1 MAGFDDITVTRSD
14 GRLKVKAPY
23 NPLFARRSRALG
35 GTFDDKLKTWTFNV
49 RVERLVFEAL
59 DKYFWW
65 HKGVDAEKRVT
76 LTIDPYDYLYAY
88 SKQDSDIIW
97 FAGRILV
104 EKYQPDRPPRMMPNV
119 ALVDGMWPKTGLYTG
134 LNLSPDK
141 LRLLVWDV
149 PTSFPE
155 RLSSGKYELSEPDGD
170 TLTAV
175 DVRIQAVE
183 ERLGRLRELRTRLA
197 SNSEDVND
205 ALRAD

>member
-35 GTFDDKLKTWTFNV
+35 GTFDDKLKTWTFDM

-76 LTIDPYDYLYAY
+76 VTIDPYDYLYAY

-149 PTSFPE
+149 PDSLIEESLAEPRNWRISSRLEEYKKALQTVARME
-155 RLSSGKYELSEPDGD
+155 RLFAKGSEIKRKMRARAGLSD
-170 TLTAV
+170 
-175 DVRIQAVE
+175 
-183 ERLGRLRELRTRLA
+183 
-197 SNSEDVND
+197 
-205 ALRAD
+205 

>member
-76 LTIDPYDYLYAY
+76 VTIDPYDYLYAY

-149 PTSFPE
+149 PDSLIEESLAEPRNWQISSRLEEYKKALQTVARME
-155 RLSSGKYELSEPDGD
+155 RLFAKGSEIKRKMRARAGLSD
-170 TLTAV
+170 
-175 DVRIQAVE
+175 
-183 ERLGRLRELRTRLA
+183 
-197 SNSEDVND
+197 
-205 ALRAD
+205 

>member
-76 LTIDPYDYLYAY
+76 VTIDPYDYLYAY

-149 PTSFPE
+149 
-155 RLSSGKYELSEPDGD
+155 
-170 TLTAV
+170 
-175 DVRIQAVE
+175 VRQV
-183 ERLGRLRELRTRLA
+183 
-197 SNSEDVND
+197 
-205 ALRAD
+205 

>member
-1 MAGFDDITVTRSD
+1 M
-14 GRLKVKAPY
+14 KVKAPY

-35 GTFDDKLKTWTFNV
+35 GTFDDKLKTWTFDM

-76 LTIDPYDYLYAY
+76 VTIDPYDYLYAY

-149 PTSFPE
+149 PTSFLE

-197 SNSEDVND
+197 SNSEDGE
-205 ALRAD
+205 

>member
-1 MAGFDDITVTRSD
+1 M
-14 GRLKVKAPY
+14 
-23 NPLFARRSRALG
+23 
-35 GTFDDKLKTWTFNV
+35 

-76 LTIDPYDYLYAY
+76 VTIDPYDYLYAY

-104 EKYQPDRPPRMMPNV
+104 EKYRPDRPPRMMPNV

-149 PTSFPE
+149 PASFLE
-155 RLSSGKYELSEPDGD
+155 RLSSDKYELSEPDGD

-197 SNSEDVND
+197 SNSEDGE
-205 ALRAD
+205 